1 MPKPKTIQP
10 ESQMKMSMFIVELG
24 TKKSKFQFAVML
36 LLGKLFSK
44 ICTFSHLVCLRPTNL
59 MLKKTSYE
67 SLKKT
72 KEKPKKTPNKQKT
85 KTKTKQNKPKIPIT
99 PTRKYQSQKLLGR
112 NDCQH
117 SRLKYILYIAFRCM
131 PSSIPGTLISLP

>member
-1 MPKPKTIQP
+1 MLSKKPPKMPKPKTIQP
-10 ESQMKMSMFIVELG
+10 ESQMKMSMFIVEVG

-67 SLKKT
+67 SLKKQKKNPQKNQT
-72 KEKPKKTPNKQKT
+72 NKKQKPKQSKTNQKFPLHQQENT
-85 KTKTKQNKPKIPIT
+85 KA
-99 PTRKYQSQKLLGR
+99 RS
-112 NDCQH
+112 
-117 SRLKYILYIAFRCM
+117 F
-131 PSSIPGTLISLP
+131 